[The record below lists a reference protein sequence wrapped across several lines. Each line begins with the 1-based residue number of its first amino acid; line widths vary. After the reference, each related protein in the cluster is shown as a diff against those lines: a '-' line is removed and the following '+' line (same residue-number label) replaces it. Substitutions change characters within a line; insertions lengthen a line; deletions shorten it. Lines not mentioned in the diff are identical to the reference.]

1 MNDMT
6 ISWLMIGVISIM
18 TIVLL
23 VLFRQKTKFEI
34 FSDLIIISDFAY
46 PANIPNYAIKSISM
60 VEKLPKVMM
69 RSNGYGGLRMWKGIF
84 RILGGKRALFYVED
98 HFKGPL
104 IKIETVRESVYIN
117 FKDKEQTHQLYDELT
132 KNVKLL
138 NETELVDCKM
148 VTTKRSW
155 VIVGIFIAITLVIG
169 LLPAMI

>member
-6 ISWLMIGVISIM
+6 IGWLMIGIISIM

-23 VLFRQKTKFEI
+23 VLFRQKTRFEI

-69 RSNGYGGLRMWKGIF
+69 RSNGYGGLKTWKGIF
-84 RILGGKRALFYVED
+84 RIIGGKRALFYVED

-138 NETELVDCKM
+138 NETELVDCKI
-148 VTTKRSW
+148 VTAKRSW

>member
-1 MNDMT
+1 MT
-6 ISWLMIGVISIM
+6 IGWLMIGIISIM

-23 VLFRQKTKFEI
+23 LLFRQKTKFEI
-34 FSDLIIISDFAY
+34 FNDLIIISDFAY

-69 RSNGYGGLRMWKGIF
+69 RSNGYGGLRTWKGIF

>member
-6 ISWLMIGVISIM
+6 ISWLMIGIISVM

-23 VLFRQKTKFEI
+23 VLFKKKTKFEI
-34 FSDLIIISDFAY
+34 FDDLIIISDFAY

>member
-6 ISWLMIGVISIM
+6 IGWLMIGIISLM

-34 FSDLIIISDFAY
+34 FNDLIIISDFAY

>member
-1 MNDMT
+1 MT
-6 ISWLMIGVISIM
+6 ISWLMIGIISLM

-69 RSNGYGGLRMWKGIF
+69 RSNGYGGLKTWKGIF

-138 NETELVDCKM
+138 NETELVDCKI

>member
-1 MNDMT
+1 MNEITMGVMVMAT
-6 ISWLMIGVISIM
+6 IFAL

-23 VLFRQKTKFEI
+23 LLFRKKTGFEI
-34 FSDLIIISDFAY
+34 FSNLIVINDLAY

-69 RSNGYGGLRMWKGIF
+69 RSNGYGGLKTWKGIF
-84 RILGGKRALFYVED
+84 RIIGGKRALFYVED

-138 NETELVDCKM
+138 NETELVDCKI

>member
-1 MNDMT
+1 MT
-6 ISWLMIGVISIM
+6 ISWLMIGIISLM

-117 FKDKEQTHQLYDELT
+117 FKDKEQTHQLYYELT

>member
-6 ISWLMIGVISIM
+6 IGWLMIGIISIM

-23 VLFRQKTKFEI
+23 VLFRQKTRFEI

-69 RSNGYGGLRMWKGIF
+69 RSNGYGGLKTWKGIF

-138 NETELVDCKM
+138 NETELVDCKI
-148 VTTKRSW
+148 VTAKRSW

>member
-6 ISWLMIGVISIM
+6 ISWLMIGIISVM

-23 VLFRQKTKFEI
+23 VLFKKKTKFEI
-34 FSDLIIISDFAY
+34 FDDLIIISDFAY

-69 RSNGYGGLRMWKGIF
+69 RSNGYGGLKTWKGIF

-138 NETELVDCKM
+138 NETELVDCKI

>member
-1 MNDMT
+1 MT
-6 ISWLMIGVISIM
+6 IGWLMIGIISLM

-23 VLFRQKTKFEI
+23 VLFRQKTRFEI
-34 FSDLIIISDFAY
+34 FNDLIIISDFAY

-69 RSNGYGGLRMWKGIF
+69 RSNGYGGLKTWKGIF

-138 NETELVDCKM
+138 NETELVDCKI

>member
-6 ISWLMIGVISIM
+6 ISWIMIGIISLM

-69 RSNGYGGLRMWKGIF
+69 RSNGYGGLKTWKGIF

-117 FKDKEQTHQLYDELT
+117 FKDKEQTHQLYYELT

-138 NETELVDCKM
+138 NETELVDCKI

>member
-1 MNDMT
+1 MNEITMGVMVMAT
-6 ISWLMIGVISIM
+6 IFAL

-23 VLFRQKTKFEI
+23 VLFKKKTKFEI
-34 FSDLIIISDFAY
+34 FNDLIIISDFAY

-69 RSNGYGGLRMWKGIF
+69 RSNGYGGLKTWKGIF

-138 NETELVDCKM
+138 NETELVDCKI

>member
-1 MNDMT
+1 
-6 ISWLMIGVISIM
+6 MIGVISLM

-23 VLFRQKTKFEI
+23 VLFRQKTRFEI

-69 RSNGYGGLRMWKGIF
+69 RSNGYGGLKTWKGIF

-117 FKDKEQTHQLYDELT
+117 FKDREQTHQLYDELT

-138 NETELVDCKM
+138 NETELVDCKI

>member
-1 MNDMT
+1 MNEITMGVMVMAT
-6 ISWLMIGVISIM
+6 IFAL

-23 VLFRQKTKFEI
+23 LLFRKKTGFEI
-34 FSDLIIISDFAY
+34 FSNLIVINDLAY
-46 PANIPNYAIKSISM
+46 PANIPNYAIKSITL
-60 VEKLPKVMM
+60 VEKLPKVLM

-98 HFKGPL
+98 HNSGPL

-117 FKDKEQTHQLYDELT
+117 FKDKEQTHQLYDDLT

-138 NETELVDCKM
+138 NETELVDCK
-148 VTTKRSW
+148 VINAKRSW
-155 VIVGIFIAITLVIG
+155 VIVAAFIAITTVVG

>member
-1 MNDMT
+1 MT
-6 ISWLMIGVISIM
+6 ISWLMIGIISLM

-46 PANIPNYAIKSISM
+46 PANIPNYTIKSISM

-138 NETELVDCKM
+138 NETELVDCKI

>member
-6 ISWLMIGVISIM
+6 ISWLMIGIISLM

-46 PANIPNYAIKSISM
+46 PANIPNYTIKSISM

-138 NETELVDCKM
+138 NETELVDCKI

>member
-6 ISWLMIGVISIM
+6 IGWMMIGVISIM

-23 VLFRQKTKFEI
+23 VLFKKKTKFEI
-34 FSDLIIISDFAY
+34 FNDLIIISDFAY
-46 PANIPNYAIKSISM
+46 PANLPNYAIKSITL
-60 VEKLPKVMM
+60 VEKLPKVLM
-69 RSNGYGGLRMWKGIF
+69 RSNGYGGLKTWKGIF

-98 HFKGPL
+98 HNKGPL

-138 NETELVDCKM
+138 NETELVDCKI

>member
-1 MNDMT
+1 MT
-6 ISWLMIGVISIM
+6 IGWLMIGIISLM

-69 RSNGYGGLRMWKGIF
+69 RSNGYGGLKTWKGIF

>member
-6 ISWLMIGVISIM
+6 IGWLMIGIISLM
-18 TIVLL
+18 TVVLL
-23 VLFRQKTKFEI
+23 LLFRQKTRFEI

>member
-6 ISWLMIGVISIM
+6 ISWMMIGIISVM

-23 VLFRQKTKFEI
+23 VLFKKKTKFEI
-34 FSDLIIISDFAY
+34 FNDLIIISDFAY

-69 RSNGYGGLRMWKGIF
+69 RSNGYGGLRTWKGIF

-104 IKIETVRESVYIN
+104 VKIETVRESIYIN

-132 KNVKLL
+132 KTVKLL
-138 NETELVDCKM
+138 NETELVDCKI
-148 VTTKRSW
+148 VTAKRSW
-155 VIVGIFIAITLVIG
+155 VIVGVFIAITLVIG

>member
-6 ISWLMIGVISIM
+6 IGWLMIGIISLM

-69 RSNGYGGLRMWKGIF
+69 RSNGYGGLKTWKGIF

-117 FKDKEQTHQLYDELT
+117 FKNKEQTHQLYDELT

-138 NETELVDCKM
+138 NETELVDCKI

>member
-1 MNDMT
+1 
-6 ISWLMIGVISIM
+6 MIGIISLM

-69 RSNGYGGLRMWKGIF
+69 RSNGYGGLKTWKGIF

-98 HFKGPL
+98 HNKGPL

-138 NETELVDCKM
+138 NETELIDCKI

>member
-1 MNDMT
+1 
-6 ISWLMIGVISIM
+6 MIGVISIM

-69 RSNGYGGLRMWKGIF
+69 RSNGYGGLKTWKGIF
-84 RILGGKRALFYVED
+84 RIIGGKRALFYVED

-138 NETELVDCKM
+138 NETELVDCKI

>member
-1 MNDMT
+1 MT
-6 ISWLMIGVISIM
+6 ISWLMIGIISLM
-18 TIVLL
+18 TIILL
-23 VLFRQKTKFEI
+23 LLFRQKTKFEI

-69 RSNGYGGLRMWKGIF
+69 RSNGYGGLKTWKGIF

-117 FKDKEQTHQLYDELT
+117 FKNKEQTHQLYDELT

>member
-6 ISWLMIGVISIM
+6 IGWLMIGVISLM

-23 VLFRQKTKFEI
+23 VLFRQKTRFEI

-69 RSNGYGGLRMWKGIF
+69 RSNGYGGLKTWKGIF

-117 FKDKEQTHQLYDELT
+117 FKDKEQTHQLYDDLT

-138 NETELVDCKM
+138 NETELVDCK
-148 VTTKRSW
+148 VINAKRSW
-155 VIVGIFIAITLVIG
+155 VIVAIFIAITTVVG

>member
-6 ISWLMIGVISIM
+6 IGWLMIGIISIM

-34 FSDLIIISDFAY
+34 FNDLIIISDFAY

-69 RSNGYGGLRMWKGIF
+69 RSNGYGGLKTWKGIF

>member
-1 MNDMT
+1 MT
-6 ISWLMIGVISIM
+6 IGWMMIGVISIM

-23 VLFRQKTKFEI
+23 LLFRQKTKFEI
-34 FSDLIIISDFAY
+34 FSNLIIISDFAY
-46 PANIPNYAIKSISM
+46 PANIPNYAIKSITL
-60 VEKLPKVMM
+60 VEKLPKVLM

-98 HFKGPL
+98 HNRGPL

-117 FKDKEQTHQLYDELT
+117 FKDKEQTHQLYDDLT

-138 NETELVDCKM
+138 NETELVDCK
-148 VTTKRSW
+148 VINAKRSW
-155 VIVGIFIAITLVIG
+155 VIVAIFIAITTVVG

>member
-6 ISWLMIGVISIM
+6 ISWLMIGIISLM

-69 RSNGYGGLRMWKGIF
+69 RSNGYGGLKTWKGIF

-98 HFKGPL
+98 HNKGPL

-138 NETELVDCKM
+138 NETELVDCKI

>member
-6 ISWLMIGVISIM
+6 ISWLMIGIISIM

-23 VLFRQKTKFEI
+23 VLFKKKTKFEI
-34 FSDLIIISDFAY
+34 FDDLIIISDFAY
-46 PANIPNYAIKSISM
+46 PANIPNSAIKSISM

-69 RSNGYGGLRMWKGIF
+69 RSNGYGGLRTWKGIF
-84 RILGGKRALFYVED
+84 RILGGKRALFYVEN

-104 IKIETVRESVYIN
+104 VKIETVRESIYIN

-132 KNVKLL
+132 KTVKLL
-138 NETELVDCKM
+138 NETELVDCKL
-148 VTTKRSW
+148 VTTNRSW
-155 VIVGIFIAITLVIG
+155 VIVGVFIAITLVIG